1 MITFDKEAELAYVYV
16 VPPSIPRTIK
26 DTEDLEVNDYI
37 ALDIDKFD
45 RIVGLEFCDEIAM
58 KLKKCL
64 ESEKYTKEGEHSEV
78 FQFRLSA
85 DKVVK
90 KFRFKGIDFC
100 FSDQEYNNFVGFDIV
115 DLKRY
120 DKNILLK
127 LTK

>member
-16 VPPSIPRTIK
+16 VPPSMPRTIK

-58 KLKKCL
+58 KLKKKKNG
-64 ESEKYTKEGEHSEV
+64 ERKIYKRAEHSEV

-90 KFRFKGIDFC
+90 KFRFKESI
-100 FSDQEYNNFVGFDIV
+100 FVFQT
-115 DLKRY
+115 
-120 DKNILLK
+120 KNIITLSVSILSI
-127 LTK
+127 